1 MATGYNNIK
10 CIYTAVVCDCVYN
23 HKYIYSFR
31 LFKFILYT
39 SLLHS
44 TCLPTCVYRSQLLL
58 FEVHSVV
65 ANKSEQRV
73 NSRGVRNR
81 AMATL
86 IL

>member
-10 CIYTAVVCDCVYN
+10 GIYTAVVCDCVYN

-31 LFKFILYT
+31 LFKFTVHI
-39 SLLHS
+39 SPS
-44 TCLPTCVYRSQLLL
+44 TCLPTCVYRSLLLL
-58 FEVHSVV
+58 FKVHGVV

-73 NSRGVRNR
+73 NSCGVKNR
-81 AMATL
+81 AIATL